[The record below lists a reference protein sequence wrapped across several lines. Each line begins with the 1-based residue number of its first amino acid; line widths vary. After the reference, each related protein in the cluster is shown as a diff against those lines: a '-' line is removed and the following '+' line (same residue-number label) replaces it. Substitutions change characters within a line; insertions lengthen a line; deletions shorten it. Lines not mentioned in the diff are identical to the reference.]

1 MSRIRQRHSSEK
13 NKKRRK
19 GKKKRRVNS
28 RSRKR
33 RGLLRI
39 KAIMRL
45 NALKTRKKIA
55 QRLCL
60 CEILAGIL
68 LKNSSRS
75 SWNNLE
81 PLSMLCCVE
90 FKVMKHRHIGAPVL
104 LDSRTKK
111 MQLHFSKFRPVFNR
125 ELVKSFKN
133 QISIKKVA
141 ELQTQNCLVKP
152 VFLKVS

>member
-1 MSRIRQRHSSEK
+1 MSRTRQRHSSEK
-13 NKKRRK
+13 NRKRRK
-19 GKKKRRVNS
+19 GKNERRVKS

-33 RGLLRI
+33 RGSLRI

-45 NALKTRKKIA
+45 NALKTRKKIV

-60 CEILAGIL
+60 SEILAGIL

-81 PLSMLCCVE
+81 PSNMLCCVE
-90 FKVMKHRHIGAPVL
+90 FKVMKLRHIGVLVL

-111 MQLHFSKFRPVFNR
+111 MQLHFSKFRPVFSK

-133 QISIKKVA
+133 QISIKRVKK
-141 ELQTQNCLVKP
+141 LKTKNCLAKP
-152 VFLKVS
+152 VFLRES